1 MINKL
6 AKIGELK
13 KFFDY
18 KWTEI
23 DIGCSDTKVYRL
35 TNGQET
41 LFLKAGKS
49 GMLTNEFDNLKKLK
63 RYLNVPEVI
72 FHYDNDVEILVT
84 TAMSGQMSCRN
95 EFIHESP
102 EETVDYLCDA
112 IKAIQSVS
120 AGDDLR
126 KEFKVFDIKEEV
138 QDIKKK
144 FLAGEIKEIPNK
156 SVFDRFSSLNEVIS
170 YLEINQ
176 PEGEFCLS
184 HGDVSMPNV
193 FIDKGGFVGF
203 IDVGNAGIRQK
214 WYDVAD
220 LYISIRRNFQ
230 SQEIADKFLVKLN
243 IQNKSPV
250 EYYEILT
257 YLS

>member
-13 KFFDY
+13 KYFEY
-18 KWTEI
+18 KWAEV
-23 DIGCSDTKVYRL
+23 DIGCSDTKVYKL
-35 TNGQET
+35 TKGQEV

-49 GMLTNEFDNLKKLK
+49 GSLTYEFDNLKKLK
-63 RYLNVPEVI
+63 KYLNVPKVI
-72 FHYDNDVEILVT
+72 FHYDNGVEVLVT
-84 TAMSGQMSCRN
+84 TAMSGQMSCQDELTH
-95 EFIHESP
+95 EFP
-102 EETVDYLCDA
+102 EKTVDYLCDA
-112 IKAIQSVS
+112 IKTIQSVS
-120 AGDDLR
+120 VSDDLR
-126 KEFKVFDIKEEV
+126 KEFKVFDVKKEV

-144 FLAGEIKEIPNK
+144 ILACEIKEIPNK
-156 SVFDRFSSLNEVIS
+156 SVFDRFSSLGEVIS
-170 YLEINQ
+170 YLENNQ
-176 PEGEFCLS
+176 PEGDLCLS

-193 FIDKGGFVGF
+193 FVDKGGFVGF

-214 WYDVAD
+214 WYDIAD

-230 SQEIADKFLVKLN
+230 SQEIADKFLTKLN